1 MLMKWF
7 LTKKASAYR
16 ALVLLLACT
25 IVSSNIQ
32 AKSINTN
39 DDQQACLELNQAY
52 AATEEAFKA
61 SISTSENH
69 HNHQN
74 LLKPTQLSFEAQKQ
88 IELVTAYIVRNLFT
102 FSCEVE
108 NKGCDQLVKAQEKVQ
123 SIEHFAQNFQSQ
135 GFSLD
140 DKDYELLAALNGYS
154 NSLQARIDDIYIG
167 PLKVKVSEDFAIHN
181 LIPFSFGQQCIGKI
195 SAKDYEMAWQKYI
208 KKVNAN
214 NKPNSPKN
222 CYVSAAGTNLSV
234 FGSNCLPFD
243 GFDRI
248 EAHSDDKGTLVAVS
262 IIAKLKGNMSFDTFL
277 MFLDSRYLAISPQK
291 HNLRE
296 LAELD
301 DDLTSLMCQLSKGN
315 YASDIYWY
323 NYDKDKYVRA
333 SFSAY
338 KDKRTV
344 TLLLAQYDYFVN
356 QEKFNT
362 LRRLA
367 ILRQEL
373 ERYSSIEQGKN
384 NINLDEANKLPQQA
398 HPNYHYPQE

>member
-7 LTKKASAYR
+7 LTKKVSAYS
-16 ALVLLLACT
+16 AMLLLLACT
-25 IVSSNIQ
+25 IVSSDIQ
-32 AKSINTN
+32 AKQINTN
-39 DDQQACLELNQAY
+39 DDQQASIDLNQAF
-52 AATEEAFKA
+52 AATDEAFKA
-61 SISTSENH
+61 SISTSE

-108 NKGCDQLVKAQEKVQ
+108 KKGCDQLVEAQEKVQ
-123 SIEHFAQNFQSQ
+123 SIERLAQNFQSQ
-135 GFSLD
+135 GFSLN

-167 PLKVKVSEDFAIHN
+167 PLKVNVCEDFAIHN
-181 LIPFSFGQQCIGKI
+181 LIPFSFGQQYIGKI
-195 SAKDYEMAWQKYI
+195 SAKDYEMAWQQYI
-208 KKVNAN
+208 KKINAN
-214 NKPNSPKN
+214 NKPNSPQN
-222 CYVSAAGTNLSV
+222 CYLSAAGTNLSV

-262 IIAKLKGNMSFDTFL
+262 IIAKLKGNMSVDTFL
-277 MFLDSRYLAISPQK
+277 KFLDSRYLAISPQK
-291 HNLRE
+291 HDLKE
-296 LAELD
+296 LADLN
-301 DDLTSLMCQLSKGN
+301 DDLTSLMCQLSNGN
-315 YASDIYWY
+315 YVSDIYWY

-338 KDKRTV
+338 NDNNIV
-344 TLLLAQYDYFVN
+344 TLLFAQYDYFVN
-356 QEKFNT
+356 QEKLNT

-373 ERYSSIEQGKN
+373 EHYYNIEQGKSN
-384 NINLDEANKLPQQA
+384 KNLDEANKLPQKA
-398 HPNYHYPQE
+398 HPHYHYPQK

>member
-7 LTKKASAYR
+7 LTNKASAYR

-32 AKSINTN
+32 AKPINTN
-39 DDQQACLELNQAY
+39 DDQQSSLELNQAY
-52 AATEEAFKA
+52 AATDEAFKA
-61 SISTSENH
+61 SISTSERH

-102 FSCEVE
+102 FSCEFE
-108 NKGCDQLVKAQEKVQ
+108 KKGCDQLVKAQEKVQ
-123 SIEHFAQNFQSQ
+123 SIENLAQNFQSQ

-167 PLKVKVSEDFAIHN
+167 PLKVKVCDDFASHN
-181 LIPFSFGQQCIGKI
+181 LIPFSFGQQYIGKI

-214 NKPNSPKN
+214 NNPHSSQN

-262 IIAKLKGNMSFDTFL
+262 LIAKLKGNMSVDTFL
-277 MFLDSRYLAISPQK
+277 KFLDSRYLAVNPQK
-291 HNLRE
+291 HNLKE
-296 LAELD
+296 LAELNN
-301 DDLTSLMCQLSKGN
+301 DLTSLMSLLSKGN
-315 YASDIYWY
+315 YVSDIYWY
-323 NYDKDKYVRA
+323 NYDNDKYVRA

-338 KDKRTV
+338 KDKKIV
-344 TLLLAQYDYFVN
+344 TLLFAQYDYFVN
-356 QEKFNT
+356 KEKFNT

-373 ERYSSIEQGKN
+373 ERGKN
-384 NINLDEANKLPQQA
+384 N
-398 HPNYHYPQE
+398 

>member
-7 LTKKASAYR
+7 LTKKAYAYR

-32 AKSINTN
+32 AKPINTN
-39 DDQQACLELNQAY
+39 DDQQASIELNQAY
-52 AATEEAFKA
+52 AATDEAFKA
-61 SISTSENH
+61 SFSTEDH
-69 HNHQN
+69 HHPHFN
-74 LLKPTQLSFEAQKQ
+74 LLQPDQLSFEAQKQ

-108 NKGCDQLVKAQEKVQ
+108 NKGCDQLVEAQEKVQ
-123 SIEHFAQNFQSQ
+123 SIERLAQNFQSQ
-135 GFSLD
+135 GFSLN
-140 DKDYELLAALNGYS
+140 DKDYELLAALNCYS
-154 NSLQARIDDIYIG
+154 NSLKASIDDIYIG
-167 PLKVKVSEDFAIHN
+167 PLKVNVCNDFAVHN
-181 LIPFSFGQQCIGKI
+181 LIPFSFGQQYIGKI

-214 NKPNSPKN
+214 NKPNSPQN
-222 CYVSAAGTNLSV
+222 CYLSAAGTNLSV
-234 FGSNCLPFD
+234 FGSNCLP
-243 GFDRI
+243 FDRI

-262 IIAKLKGNMSFDTFL
+262 IIAKLQGNMSFDTFL
-277 MFLDSRYLAISPQK
+277 KFLDSRYLAISPQK
-291 HNLRE
+291 HKLKE
-296 LAELD
+296 LADLN

-315 YASDIYWY
+315 YVRDIYWY
-323 NYDKDKYVRA
+323 NYDNDKYVKV

-338 KDKRTV
+338 KGKKVV
-344 TLLLAQYDYFVN
+344 TLLFAQYDYFVN

-373 ERYSSIEQGKN
+373 ERLSNAELGKSAKS
-384 NINLDEANKLPQQA
+384 LEPEVVQPQHA
-398 HPNYHYPQE
+398 HPHHHYPKN

>member
-32 AKSINTN
+32 AKPINTN
-39 DDQQACLELNQAY
+39 DDQQASIELNQAY
-52 AATEEAFKA
+52 AATDEAFKA
-61 SISTSENH
+61 SISTSE

-108 NKGCDQLVKAQEKVQ
+108 NKGCDQLVEAQEKVQ
-123 SIEHFAQNFQSQ
+123 SIERLAQNFQSQ
-135 GFSLD
+135 GFSLN
-140 DKDYELLAALNGYS
+140 DKDYELLAALNCYS
-154 NSLQARIDDIYIG
+154 NSLKASIDDIYIG
-167 PLKVKVSEDFAIHN
+167 PLKVNVCNDFAVHN
-181 LIPFSFGQQCIGKI
+181 LIPFSFGQQYIGKI

-214 NKPNSPKN
+214 NKPNRPQN
-222 CYVSAAGTNLSV
+222 CYLSAAGTNLSV
-234 FGSNCLPFD
+234 FGSNCLP
-243 GFDRI
+243 FDRI

-262 IIAKLKGNMSFDTFL
+262 IIAKLQGNMSFDTFL
-277 MFLDSRYLAISPQK
+277 KFLDSRYLAISPQK
-291 HNLRE
+291 HKLKE
-296 LAELD
+296 LADLN

-315 YASDIYWY
+315 YVRDIYWY
-323 NYDKDKYVRA
+323 NYDNDKYVKV

-338 KDKRTV
+338 KGKKVV
-344 TLLLAQYDYFVN
+344 TLLFAQYDYFAN
-356 QEKFNT
+356 QEKFNN

-373 ERYSSIEQGKN
+373 ERYSNIEQSKN
-384 NINLDEANKLPQQA
+384 NNNLDEANKLPQHA
-398 HPNYHYPQE
+398 HPHHHYPQK